1 MKKIITILGCLILA
15 GLCTLFNANMRFGG
29 NKEDLGTSDILN
41 ISIIRQEMTAVN
53 DVPRQVYKIYDCGE
67 LLGIITDIEKINQ
80 YLDDVY
86 KEKYEEDFPE
96 SNLGIGVDMMIV
108 EETSYNEYEDID
120 DEICEYLYKNSYFS
134 IEAYRIE
141 FSDSKGVYAV
151 IYVKDIDDFYTARN
165 RYLTNYISQESLDL
179 LTNGKTTSVLSTYGE
194 REVSVNILE
203 TITVTK
209 EYAATNEI
217 ITSSREILDY
227 LCYGE
232 NTEPIYYTVQEG
244 DTIDGIAS
252 RQGLS
257 SGQEVVT
264 INSDV
269 LSSRDQVITP
279 GDILNI
285 REFESPITVVVV
297 REEITKEVVY
307 PDLPIYREDP
317 KLPAGVSAT
326 EQAPINGSANVSRMV
341 TYTNGD
347 ITGYEVTSRV
357 VTNPPQQA
365 IYKTGT
371 KDIPGIGTGTYRW
384 PVENPIISCGWGCYY
399 DHAAIDVQN
408 RLDLYGLI
416 YATDRGTVIAAAYQY
431 INGYYVIIDHGNG
444 IKSYYGHMRTEPYV
458 TEGQIVD
465 QGDVIGQIGMSGRAT
480 APHVHFF
487 FYTGDSYVPHDMHF
501 SPCEMLGC

>member
-1 MKKIITILGCLILA
+1 MKKLLTILGCLFFA
-15 GLCTLFNANMRFGG
+15 GICTLFTSNMRFGG
-29 NKEDLGTSDILN
+29 NKEALGTSDILN
-41 ISIIRQEMTAVN
+41 ISILNQEIISVS
-53 DVPRQVYKIYDCGE
+53 DVPKKIYKIYDCGE
-67 LLGIITDIEKINQ
+67 LLGVITDKQKIEQ
-80 YLDDVY
+80 FLDEVY

-96 SNLGIGVDMMIV
+96 SNLGIGVDMVIV
-108 EETSYNEYEDID
+108 EETSYNDYEDID
-120 DEICEYLYKNSYFS
+120 DEICAYLYDHSYFS

-141 FSDSKGVYAV
+141 FSDANGVYAV
-151 IYVKDIDDFYTARN
+151 IYVKDINDFYTARN

-179 LTNGKTTSVLSTYGE
+179 LTSGKTTSTLSTYGE
-194 REVSVNILE
+194 REVSVSILE

-217 ITSSREILDY
+217 ITSSREVLDY

-232 NTEPIYYTVQEG
+232 DPEPIYYTVQEG

-252 RQGLS
+252 KQGLS

-264 INSDV
+264 INSDI

-307 PDLPIYREDP
+307 PDLPLRREDAS
-317 KLPAGVSAT
+317 LQEGIVIA
-326 EQAPINGSANVSRMV
+326 EQEAINGSANVSRTI

-347 ITGYEVTSRV
+347 ITDYEVTSSI
-357 VTNPPQQA
+357 VTVQPQQA
-365 IYKTGT
+365 IYRTGT
-371 KDIPGIGTGTYRW
+371 KEVPGIGTGTYRW
-384 PVENPIISCGWGCYY
+384 PVDNPIISCGWGCYY

-416 YATDRGTVIAAAYQY
+416 YATDRGTVIAAAYQAV
-431 INGYYVIIDHGNG
+431 NGYYVIIDHGNG
-444 IKSYYGHMRTEPYV
+444 IKSYYGHMRTAPYV

-465 QGDVIGQIGMSGRAT
+465 QGEIIGQIGMSGVAT

-487 FYTGDSYVPHDMHF
+487 FYTGDSYVPHSMHF
-501 SPCEMLGC
+501 SPCEKLGC

>member
-1 MKKIITILGCLILA
+1 MKKIITLLGCLLLA
-15 GLCTLFNANMRFGG
+15 GLCTLFSSNMKFGG
-29 NKEDLGTSDILN
+29 NKEKLKTSDILN
-41 ISIIRQEMTAVN
+41 ISILNQEMTAVN
-53 DVPRQVYKIYDCGE
+53 DVSKVVYKIYDCGE
-67 LLGIITDIEKINQ
+67 LLGVITDINKINQ
-80 YLDDVY
+80 FLEEVY
-86 KEKYEEDFPE
+86 EEKYKEDFPD

-108 EETSYNEYEDID
+108 EEVSYNDYEDID
-120 DEICEYLYKNSYFS
+120 DEICKYLYDHSYFS

-141 FSDSKGVYAV
+141 FSDTNGVYAV
-151 IYVKDIDDFYTARN
+151 IYVKDINDFYNARN
-165 RYLTNYISQESLDL
+165 SYLTNYISQESLDL
-179 LTNGKTTSVLSTYGE
+179 LTNGKTTSTLSTYGE
-194 REVSVNILE
+194 REVSVSILE

-209 EYAATNEI
+209 EYADTNEI
-217 ITSSREILDY
+217 ITSSKDILGY

-252 RQGLS
+252 KQGLS

-264 INSDV
+264 INSDI
-269 LSSRDQVITP
+269 LTSRDQVITP

-307 PDLPIYREDP
+307 PGLPIRREDAS
-317 KLPAGVSAT
+317 LQEGIVIA
-326 EQAPINGSANVSRMV
+326 EQEAINGSANVSRTI

-347 ITGYEVTSRV
+347 ITDYEVTSSI
-357 VTNPPQQA
+357 VTVQPQQA
-365 IYKTGT
+365 IYRTGT
-371 KDIPGIGTGTYRW
+371 KEVPGVGTGTYRW
-384 PVENPIISCGWGCYY
+384 PVDNPIISCGWGCYR

-416 YATDRGTVIAAAYQY
+416 YATDRGTVIASAYHSV
-431 INGYYVIIDHGNG
+431 NGYYVIIDHGNG

-465 QGDVIGQIGMSGRAT
+465 QGEVIGQIGMSGVAT

-487 FYTGDSYVPHDMHF
+487 FYTGDSYVPHSMHF
-501 SPCEMLGC
+501 SPCEKLGC